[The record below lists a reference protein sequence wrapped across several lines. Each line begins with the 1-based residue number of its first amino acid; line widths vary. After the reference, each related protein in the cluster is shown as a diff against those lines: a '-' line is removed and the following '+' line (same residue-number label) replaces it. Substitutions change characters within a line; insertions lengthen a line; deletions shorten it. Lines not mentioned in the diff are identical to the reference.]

1 MSDAELNALERD
13 VEQARARFADD
24 LARLRSPSTLARFK
38 DDAWAEASD
47 TKDELVAKTKEA
59 AKDGAQRLFT
69 ELKERAAANPV
80 AALAIGA
87 GLAWRLVH
95 RPPIA
100 TLLVGMGV
108 VGLLRTSPA
117 RHSESYMGLHDED
130 PRLRHG
136 GGKDGGLV
144 ARAGELAD
152 VVKDKVQDWSA
163 EAGDAARAT
172 ATQVADTT
180 TAVAQRA
187 SRALRDVRDVARDT
201 AANVGDRA
209 ATMAERASDGLHDA
223 KNTARIT
230 AAGVGDK
237 AAAVAGQA
245 SQAVQDASDTVRET
259 VAHMADK
266 AAVMGQ
272 QASHRIYEALPDKE
286 DRDTYLLGAAAL
298 AVAAAVGIAY
308 QRRSPHE
315 DSARR

>member
-38 DDAWAEASD
+38 DDAWAEARE
-47 TKDELVAKTKEA
+47 TKDELVGKTREA

-95 RPPIA
+95 KPPIA

-117 RHSESYMGLHDED
+117 RNSEPYMGLHDED

-136 GGKDGGLV
+136 EKDARLV

-172 ATQVADTT
+172 ATQVA
-180 TAVAQRA
+180 
-187 SRALRDVRDVARDT
+187 
-201 AANVGDRA
+201 
-209 ATMAERASDGLHDA
+209 E
-223 KNTARIT
+223 
-230 AAGVGDK
+230 
-237 AAAVAGQA
+237 
-245 SQAVQDASDTVRET
+245 
-259 VAHMADK
+259 
-266 AAVMGQ
+266 
-272 QASHRIYEALPDKE
+272 
-286 DRDTYLLGAAAL
+286 
-298 AVAAAVGIAY
+298 
-308 QRRSPHE
+308 
-315 DSARR
+315 

>member
-1 MSDAELNALERD
+1 MSDAELNTLERN

-24 LARLRSPSTLARFK
+24 LARLRSPTTLARFK
-38 DDAWAEASD
+38 DDAWAEARD
-47 TKDELVAKTKEA
+47 TKDELVDKAKEA

-108 VGLLRTSPA
+108 VGLLRTSA
-117 RHSESYMGLHDED
+117 RNSEPYMGLHDED
-130 PRLRHG
+130 PRLLHRYG
-136 GGKDGGLV
+136 AGEPGLA
-144 ARAGELAD
+144 ARAGELAE

-172 ATQVADTT
+172 ATQVAETT
-180 TAVAQRA
+180 TAVAERA
-187 SRALRDVRDVARDT
+187 SRALRDT

-209 ATMAERASDGLHDA
+209 VTMAERASDGLHDA
-223 KNTARIT
+223 KQTARIT
-230 AAGVGDK
+230 AAGVGEK

-259 VAHMADK
+259 VAQMADK
-266 AAVMGQ
+266 AAVLGQ

>member
-1 MSDAELNALERD
+1 MSDVQLNALERD
-13 VEQARARFADD
+13 VEQARARFAED

-38 DDAWAEASD
+38 DDAWAEARD
-47 TKDELVAKTKEA
+47 TKDELVDKAKEA

-108 VGLLRTSPA
+108 VGLLRTSA
-117 RHSESYMGLHDED
+117 RNSEPYMGLHDED
-130 PRLRHG
+130 PRLLHRYG
-136 GGKDGGLV
+136 AGEPGLA
-144 ARAGELAD
+144 ARAGELAE

-172 ATQVADTT
+172 ATQVAETT
-180 TAVAQRA
+180 TAVAERA
-187 SRALRDVRDVARDT
+187 SRALRDT

-209 ATMAERASDGLHDA
+209 VTMAERASDGLHDA
-223 KNTARIT
+223 KHTARIT
-230 AAGVGDK
+230 AAGVGEK

-259 VAHMADK
+259 VAQMADK
-266 AAVMGQ
+266 AAVLGQ